1 MGKKAHKKNKTAERN
16 NNNLQLGRSKYS
28 DSESPHIEDEQPNEA
43 SDKIIDQQDLFNKR
57 ECALKEE
64 VTRLKD

>member
-1 MGKKAHKKNKTAERN
+1 MGKKVRRMKKTTQRN
-16 NNNLQLGRSKYS
+16 NNSLSLGGSKFLDY
-28 DSESPHIEDEQPNEA
+28 ESHQIEDEQANEA

-64 VTRLKD
+64 VTR